1 MREATFPNITNARHD
16 LQWLGDSLL
25 ADQLPVAIQVS
36 SRDGR
41 IVSLSLRDTLACA
54 DRIDTSGLIRIVS
67 ALEHK
72 RASSALLADDL
83 AAWRAARNRV
93 IALVSARAARV
104 SLHSNHDED
113 YQLEER
119 A

>member
-1 MREATFPNITNARHD
+1 MADVRVPAGTFK
-16 LQWLGDSLL
+16 WLGDSLL
-25 ADQLPVAIQVS
+25 AAPLPVAIQVG

-83 AAWRAARNRV
+83 AAWRADRERV
-93 IALVSARAARV
+93 IALLSAREAYV
-104 SLHSNHDED
+104 SLRRSHDED
-113 YQLEER
+113 YVLEES